1 MDFLEFWDWGQM
13 RSKRSNYLSVIRS
26 KLPNA
31 SIRSGLRLEIEQWVI
46 FLVGN
51 FPGSFGMLT
60 RTLIYRLMFHELQG
74 IALIQPG
81 VTFANTDKL
90 SIGNRFGCN
99 TGTYI
104 NALGGIKIGN
114 NVLLGN
120 NVTISAGRHEVD
132 NLSNSIF
139 ENPAV
144 PLGIEIEDDVWI
156 GSGAIVMPGV
166 KIMQG
171 SVIGANSVV
180 TKDTL
185 PYSINFG
192 APSRFSRLRE
202 IKQDN

>member
-1 MDFLEFWDWGQM
+1 VNC
-13 RSKRSNYLSVIRS
+13 KKTNYFTVIRN

-31 SIRSGLRLEIEQWVI
+31 SIRSGIRLEVEQWII
-46 FLVGN
+46 FMIGN
-51 FPGSFGMLT
+51 LPGSSGMLL
-60 RTLIYRLMFHELQG
+60 RTFFYRLMFQQLKG
-74 IALIQPG
+74 VALIQPG
-81 VTFANTDKL
+81 VTFANTAKL

-120 NVTISAGRHEVD
+120 NVTISAGRHEID

-180 TKDTL
+180 TKDTA

-192 APSRFSRLRE
+192 APSRFSRFRE
-202 IKQDN
+202 IKQEN

>member
-1 MDFLEFWDWGQM
+1 MIK
-13 RSKRSNYLSVIRS
+13 KRNSYFSVVKK

-31 SIRSGLRLEIEQWVI
+31 SIRSGLRLEAEQWML

-51 FPGSFGMLT
+51 IPGVSGMLL
-60 RTLIYRLMFHELQG
+60 RTFFYRMMFHELQG

-81 VTFANTDKL
+81 VTFANTAKL

-114 NVLLGN
+114 NVLIGN
-120 NVTISAGRHEVD
+120 NVTISAGRHEID
-132 NLSNSIF
+132 NLPNSIF
-139 ENPAV
+139 ENQAV

-156 GSGAIVMPGV
+156 GSGAIIMPGV

-180 TKDTL
+180 TKDTV
-185 PYSINFG
+185 PYSVNFG
-192 APSRFSRLRE
+192 SPSRFSRLRE
-202 IKQDN
+202 IKQTT